1 VRSDVEESAYSFDEG
16 WLHWTRV
23 VDLAIQ
29 RHQDLDRLNLRI
41 LSRDLFGL
49 VYVFV
54 GQVFDCMTEDLEGA
68 AGLKRDST
76 ALIGP
81 GFGGGFGALC
91 SAKGQASCRYS
102 HRILEI

>member
-1 VRSDVEESAYSFDEG
+1 MHRFRLTLRPGRAQVRAPVRRDGSVRSEVEESAHSFAQG

-49 VYVFV
+49 VYLFV
-54 GQVFDCMTEDLEGA
+54 RQVFDCMTEDLEGA
-68 AGLKRDST
+68 AGLN
-76 ALIGP
+76 
-81 GFGGGFGALC
+81 
-91 SAKGQASCRYS
+91 
-102 HRILEI
+102 